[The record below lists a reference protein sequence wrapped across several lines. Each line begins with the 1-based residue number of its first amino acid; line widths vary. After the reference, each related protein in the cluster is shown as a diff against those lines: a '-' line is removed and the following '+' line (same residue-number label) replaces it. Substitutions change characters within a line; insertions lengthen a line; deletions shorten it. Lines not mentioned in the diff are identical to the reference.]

1 MTERKVSLLN
11 SFQVP
16 LNCVPDMAVLVR
28 DVVRQFDGRVRHRRP
43 DCRPGLRQQDRH
55 LAQVDVAAAR
65 GEELLAP
72 AADPLRNVKE
82 QLCIFWDLGRDGDD
96 DALVAAVVGGD
107 GPGDHGDHGE
117 EDGQSR
123 RRL

>member
-1 MTERKVSLLN
+1 MT
-11 SFQVP
+11 
-16 LNCVPDMAVLVR
+16 VLVR
-28 DVVRQFDGRVRHRRP
+28 DIVRQSDGRVRRRRP

-72 AADPLRNVKE
+72 AADPLSNVKE

-107 GPGDHGDHGE
+107 GPGDHGYHGE